1 MLARRRSDASEPGD
15 RRVPRAMA
23 SATLPA
29 KLPTSM
35 AASRD
40 PERDLA
46 ARLRRR
52 DPAAVE
58 ELHGRYGG
66 VVFGYLVR
74 VLGDRGAAEDVHQQ
88 VFLEVWERGR
98 TYDPVRGGPGTW
110 IMTIAR
116 SRAIDQLRRR
126 VPEPRDPTAALAL
139 MEDPTSDVAD
149 LFDQWWLAAALA
161 DLPAQEQRVLRMRFA
176 DGLTQ
181 TEIAE
186 ALDVPLGTV
195 KSWMARG
202 LERLRAT
209 MERPE

>member
-1 MLARRRSDASEPGD
+1 
-15 RRVPRAMA
+15 MA
-23 SATLPA
+23 TATVPA

-35 AASRD
+35 AASSE

-58 ELHGRYGG
+58 ELHERYGG
-66 VVFGYLVR
+66 VVFGYLLR
-74 VLGDRGAAEDVHQQ
+74 VLGDRGTAEDVHQQ
-88 VFLEVWERGR
+88 VFLEVWQRGR
-98 TYDPVRGGPGTW
+98 SYDPGRGGPATW

-126 VPEPRDPTAALAL
+126 VPEPRDPAASLAL
-139 MEDPTSDVAD
+139 MEDPSSDVAE
-149 LFDQWWLAAALA
+149 LFDRWWLAAVLA
-161 DLPAQEQRVLRMRFA
+161 ELPEPEQRVLRMRFD

-181 TEIAE
+181 VEIAE

-195 KSWMARG
+195 KSRMARG

-209 MERPE
+209 MEAPE

>member
-1 MLARRRSDASEPGD
+1 
-15 RRVPRAMA
+15 MA
-23 SATLPA
+23 TATVPA

-35 AASRD
+35 ASSRE

-58 ELHGRYGG
+58 ELHERYGG
-66 VVFGYLVR
+66 VVFGYLQR
-74 VLGDRGAAEDVHQQ
+74 VLGDRGTAEDVHQQ
-88 VFLEVWERGR
+88 VFLEVWQRGR
-98 TYDPVRGGPGTW
+98 SYDPGRGGPATW

-126 VPEPRDPTAALAL
+126 VPEPRDPAASLAL
-139 MEDPTSDVAD
+139 MEDPSSGVAE
-149 LFDQWWLAAALA
+149 LFDRWWLAAVLA
-161 DLPAQEQRVLRMRFA
+161 ELPEPEQRVLRMRFD

-181 TEIAE
+181 AEIAE
-186 ALDVPLGTV
+186 ALGVPLGTV
-195 KSWMARG
+195 KSRMARG

-209 MERPE
+209 MEAPE

>member
-1 MLARRRSDASEPGD
+1 
-15 RRVPRAMA
+15 MA

-29 KLPTSM
+29 KLPASM
-35 AASRD
+35 VASRE

-52 DPAAVE
+52 DATAVE
-58 ELHGRYGG
+58 ELHDRYGG
-66 VVFGYLVR
+66 LVFGYLLR
-74 VLGDRGAAEDVHQQ
+74 VLGDRGTAEDVHQQ

-98 TYDPVRGGPGTW
+98 TYDPARGGPGTW

-139 MEDPTSDVAD
+139 MEDPSSEVDD
-149 LFDQWWLAAALA
+149 LFDRWWMAAVLAE
-161 DLPAQEQRVLRMRFA
+161 LPAQEERVLRMRFA

-186 ALDVPLGTV
+186 ALGMPLGTV
-195 KSWMARG
+195 KSWMGRG
-202 LERLRAT
+202 LARLRAT
-209 MERPE
+209 MERPQ

>member
-1 MLARRRSDASEPGD
+1 
-15 RRVPRAMA
+15 MA
-23 SATLPA
+23 TATAPA
-29 KLPTSM
+29 KLPISM
-35 AASRD
+35 AASRE

-58 ELHGRYGG
+58 ELHDRYGG

-74 VLGDRGAAEDVHQQ
+74 VLGDRGTAEDVHQQ
-88 VFLEVWERGR
+88 VFLEVWQRGR
-98 TYDPVRGGPGTW
+98 SYDPARGGPGTW

-126 VPEPRDPTAALAL
+126 VPEPRDPEASLAL
-139 MEDPTSDVAD
+139 MEDPSSDVAE
-149 LFDQWWLAAALA
+149 LFDRWWLAAVLA
-161 DLPAQEQRVLRMRFA
+161 DLPEQEERVLRMRFA
-176 DGLTQ
+176 EGLSQ
-181 TEIAE
+181 VEIAD
-186 ALDVPLGTV
+186 ALGVPLGTV
-195 KSWMARG
+195 KSRMARG

>member
-1 MLARRRSDASEPGD
+1 
-15 RRVPRAMA
+15 MA
-23 SATLPA
+23 TVTLPA

-35 AASRD
+35 AASRE

-46 ARLRRR
+46 ARLRKR

-58 ELHGRYGG
+58 ELHERYGG
-66 VVFGYLVR
+66 MVFGYLLR

-88 VFLEVWERGR
+88 VFLEVWQRGR
-98 TYDPVRGGPGTW
+98 SYDPGRSAPATW

-126 VPEPRDPTAALAL
+126 VPEPRDPEVALATT
-139 MEDPTSDVAD
+139 EDPSSDVAD
-149 LFDQWWLAAALA
+149 LFDRWWLAAVLA
-161 DLPAQEQRVLRMRFA
+161 ELPPQEQRVLRMRFA

-181 TEIAE
+181 VEIAE

-195 KSWMARG
+195 KSQMARG

-209 MERPE
+209 MERPK

>member
-1 MLARRRSDASEPGD
+1 
-15 RRVPRAMA
+15 MA

-29 KLPTSM
+29 KLPASM
-35 AASRD
+35 VASRE

-52 DPAAVE
+52 DATAVE
-58 ELHGRYGG
+58 ELHDRYGG
-66 VVFGYLVR
+66 LVFGYLLR
-74 VLGDRGAAEDVHQQ
+74 VLGDRGTAEDVHQQ

-98 TYDPVRGGPGTW
+98 TYDPARGGPGTW

-139 MEDPTSDVAD
+139 MEDPSSEVDD
-149 LFDQWWLAAALA
+149 LFDRWWMAAVLAE
-161 DLPAQEQRVLRMRFA
+161 LPAQEERVLRMRFA

-186 ALDVPLGTV
+186 ALGIPLGTV
-195 KSWMARG
+195 KSWMGRG
-202 LERLRAT
+202 LARLRAT
-209 MERPE
+209 MERPQ

>member
-1 MLARRRSDASEPGD
+1 MHPSPADGTYSP
-15 RRVPRAMA
+15 AMA

-29 KLPTSM
+29 KLPISM
-35 AASRD
+35 AVSGE

-52 DPAAVE
+52 DPTAVE

-66 VVFGYLVR
+66 MVFGYLLR
-74 VLGDRGAAEDVHQQ
+74 VLGDRGTAEDVHQQ

-98 TYDPVRGGPGTW
+98 TYDPERGGPSTW

-139 MEDPTSDVAD
+139 REDPSGDAE
-149 LFDQWWLAAALA
+149 LFDRWWLAAVLA
-161 DLPAQEQRVLRMRFA
+161 ELPAQEQRVLRMRFA

-181 TEIAE
+181 VEIAE
-186 ALDVPLGTV
+186 RLDVPLGTV
-195 KSWMARG
+195 KSWMGRG
-202 LERLRAT
+202 LARLRAT